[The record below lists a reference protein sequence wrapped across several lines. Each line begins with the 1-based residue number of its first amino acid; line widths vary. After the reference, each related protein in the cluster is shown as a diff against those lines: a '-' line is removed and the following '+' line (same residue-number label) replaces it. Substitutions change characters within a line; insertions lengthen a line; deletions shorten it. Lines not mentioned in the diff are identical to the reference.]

1 MRCGRVWVQV
11 LSITL
16 AIEASY
22 ASQRH
27 VCRERGRRAHRQ
39 ASGKATTRRARPEAR
54 RELKDPY
61 SLCEALP
68 HAARRLAASRRPQGH
83 RRQGTAPTHVTARI
97 FLTHQDRN
105 DRVEMYYE
113 LYGTGPEK
121 VLLIMGVLPF
131 PLLDYSGRGLT
142 RSSGFATPCSAWHRT
157 VAALM
162 PQLPNHQFLIADNR
176 GA

>member
-83 RRQGTAPTHVTARI
+83 RRQGTAPTHLTARI

-131 PLLDYSGRGLT
+131 PPPRLQRQRAHAQLRLRYSMLSLASHR
-142 RSSGFATPCSAWHRT
+142 RRAHASASEPPVSHCR
-157 VAALM
+157 
-162 PQLPNHQFLIADNR
+162 
-176 GA
+176 